1 MTAARGMAALERYLL
16 YVTVAS
22 LPLQAL
28 TVIPGT
34 GVTVTKAAGG
44 LLVVTALPRRLAAGQ
59 RPGRP
64 GGIDVAIAL
73 FAAACAAAAFW
84 SSDPTASRG
93 ALLGLVQYAAVYYG
107 VVLAAG
113 EPEALRRVPA
123 LLVVG
128 CALSGFGALSALAL
142 GVPAPTVDAPVVGT
156 TIRRICYGLTDG
168 NEQALF
174 LLFGFGLLLQCRELR
189 AGKRLPWAVL
199 SGAGILAGL
208 ALTMSRTG
216 WLCAAALVG
225 VRALAGGR
233 SWRALVGGAIV
244 LAVTAGGVLAVRPD
258 VGEAVRRRALQGVV
272 TGDASIASRVAHYAK
287 AAEQAAAG
295 GFTGHG
301 LMTAERVAG
310 GYTTPLGESMH
321 VTVHS
326 VPYIVW
332 LETGWLGLLAYLWLW
347 ANVIGLAWT
356 AASRE
361 WRGASEEGPSEG
373 VIGGCATAWASVA
386 ATYGVFS
393 LVMPFLYRSSLAVLL
408 GCAVAAW
415 RSGAGCG
422 GGSDRGRGLE

>member
-44 LLVVTALPRRLAAGQ
+44 LLVVTALLRRVVAGQ
-59 RPGRP
+59 QPGRP

-84 SSDPTASRG
+84 SGDPTASRG

-128 CALSGFGALSALAL
+128 CALSGFGALSALIL
-142 GVPAPTVDAPVVGT
+142 GVPTATVDAPVVGT

-174 LLFGFGLLLQCRELR
+174 LLFGFGLLLHCRELR
-189 AGKRLPWAVL
+189 AGKRLPWAAL

-225 VRALAGGR
+225 VRAFAGRR
-233 SWRALVGGAIV
+233 SWRVLMGGAIV
-244 LAVTAGGVLAVRPD
+244 LAVTAGGVLVVRPD
-258 VGEAVRRRALQGVV
+258 VGEAVRRRA
-272 TGDASIASRVAHYAK
+272 
-287 AAEQAAAG
+287 
-295 GFTGHG
+295 GHG

-310 GYTTPLGESMH
+310 GYTTPLGDSMH
-321 VTVHS
+321 VTVHN

-332 LETGWLGLLAYLWLW
+332 LETGWFGLLAYLWLW

-356 AASRE
+356 AARRE
-361 WRGASEEGPSEG
+361 RREASGQEPAGS
-373 VIGGCATAWASVA
+373 VIGGCAMGWASVA

-408 GCAVAAW
+408 GCAAAAW
-415 RSGAGCG
+415 MSAAGCG
-422 GGSDRGRGLE
+422 GGSDRERGLE